1 MYYDKSCCVPKQI
14 FLQSV
19 VLWCLLLL
27 GNMALFG
34 GEWDFFAV
42 IVLKNS
48 NHWRPV
54 FAEHKVG
61 NGWLTVL

>member
-54 FAEHKVG
+54 FA
-61 NGWLTVL
+61 